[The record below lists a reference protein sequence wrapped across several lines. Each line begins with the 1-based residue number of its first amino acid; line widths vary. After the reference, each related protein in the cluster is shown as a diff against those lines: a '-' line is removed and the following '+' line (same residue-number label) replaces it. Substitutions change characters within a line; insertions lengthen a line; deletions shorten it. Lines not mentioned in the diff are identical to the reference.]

1 MFLRSLLDKN
11 PAFVEAVVALH
22 QDGSIPANSYAI
34 DLDAVASNTSL
45 LVDEAKKL
53 GLTVYAM
60 TKQLGRAPGALA
72 AMSGAGVDGYVAV
85 DMACARPISAN
96 GHNLGHIGHL
106 VQVAAAEAGEAMAM
120 QPDYWTVFSP
130 NKAAEASAAVRRGRV
145 QNLLVRVFGPGD
157 KFYTGHEGGIPLDEL
172 PAMIDHIAELP
183 GVRLAGLTT
192 FPALLFDPSS
202 DRARVTPN
210 MATLARAA
218 ESARRHLGRDHEEL
232 LQINAPGTTSTAVLA
247 QLAEAG
253 ATQVEPGHGLTG
265 TTPLHA
271 VDNLPEQPAVCY
283 ISEIAHIHQGT
294 PFCFGGGFY
303 IDPVFG
309 DYQTTAVV
317 ARDPG
322 EAATKPVPVDIP
334 DPATIDYYAKL
345 SLESDRTLSEGDT
358 VVFGFRIQAF
368 VTRAFV
374 AGVAGVQSGSPSVAG
389 IWDVLGNPVNW
400 KGVRRA

>member
-1 MFLRSLLDKN
+1 MFLQSLLRKN
-11 PAFVEAVVALH
+11 PAFVEAVIALH
-22 QDGSIPANSYAI
+22 QAGAIPANSYAL
-34 DLDAVASNTSL
+34 DLDAVAANTAHL
-45 LVDEAKKL
+45 MGEAKAL

-72 AMSGAGVDGYVAV
+72 AITGAGVDGYVAV
-85 DMACARPISAN
+85 DMACARPIAAN

-106 VQVAAAEAGEAMAM
+106 VQVPAAEVSEAMAM

-130 NKAAEASAAVRRGRV
+130 NKVEEASAAAARVGRV

-157 KFYTGHEGGIPLDEL
+157 QFYPGHEGGVPLDGL
-172 PAMIDHIAELP
+172 PAMIDHINELA
-183 GVRLAGLTT
+183 GVRFAGLTT
-192 FPALLFDPSS
+192 FPALLFDP
-202 DRARVTPN
+202 DRGGARTTPN
-210 MATLARAA
+210 MTTLARAVEA
-218 ESARRHLGRDHEEL
+218 AQKRQSSGDPVP
-232 LQINAPGTTSTAVLA
+232 LQVNAPGTTSTAVLA

-271 VDNLPEQPAVCY
+271 AGDLPEQPAVCY
-283 ISEIAHIHQGT
+283 VSEVAHIHQGT
-294 PFCFGGGFY
+294 PFCYGGGLY

-309 DYQTTAVV
+309 DYQVKAVV

-322 EAATKPVPVDIP
+322 ETGMAPIPVDMP
-334 DPATIDYYAKL
+334 DPAAIDYYAKL
-345 SLESDRTLSEGDT
+345 HPDPARTVGEGDT

-374 AGVAGVQSGSPSVAG
+374 VGVAGVRSAAPQVAG
-389 IWDVLGNPVNW
+389 VWDVLGNPVNW
-400 KGVRRA
+400 KGAR

>member
-1 MFLRSLLDKN
+1 MFLQSLLRKN
-11 PAFVEAVVALH
+11 PAFVETVVALH
-22 QDGSIPANSYAI
+22 QSGSIPANSYAV
-34 DLDAVASNTSL
+34 DLDAISANTSHL
-45 LVDEAKKL
+45 MGEARAL

-60 TKQLGRAPGALA
+60 TKQLGRAPGVLD
-72 AMSGAGVDGYVAV
+72 AMTGAGVDGYVAV
-85 DMACARPISAN
+85 DMGCARPIAAN

-106 VQVAAAEAGEAMAM
+106 VQVAAGEAGEAMAM

-130 NKAAEASAAVRRGRV
+130 NKAAEASAAATRSGRV
-145 QNLLVRVFGPGD
+145 QDLLVRVFAPGD
-157 KFYTGHEGGIPLDEL
+157 EFYSGHEGGIPLEEL
-172 PAMIDHIAELP
+172 PAMIGHIAGLP
-183 GVRLAGLTT
+183 GVRFAGLTT
-192 FPALLFDPSS
+192 FPALLFDPATG
-202 DRARVTPN
+202 RARTTPN
-210 MATLARAA
+210 MATLTRAA
-218 ESARRHLGRDHEEL
+218 ESVQQHRGEDQEN

-271 VDNLPEQPAVCY
+271 VGDLPEQPAVCY
-283 ISEIAHIHQGT
+283 VSEVAHIHQGT
-294 PFCFGGGFY
+294 PFCFGGGLY

-317 ARDPG
+317 AHDPS
-322 EAATKPVPVDIP
+322 EATTKPMAVDMP
-334 DPATIDYYAKL
+334 DPAAIDYYAKL
-345 SLESDRTLSEGDT
+345 KPESDRTVSEGDT

-374 AGVAGVQSGSPSVAG
+374 VGVAGVRSGAPSVAG

-400 KGVRRA
+400 ESSR

>member
-1 MFLRSLLDKN
+1 MFLQSLLRKN

-22 QDGSIPANSYAI
+22 QAGSIPTNSYAVDI
-34 DLDAVASNTSL
+34 DAIAANTSHL
-45 LVDEAKKL
+45 MGEARAL

-60 TKQLGRAPGALA
+60 TKQLGRAPGVLD

-85 DMACARPISAN
+85 DMDCARPISAN

-106 VQVAAAEAGEAMAM
+106 VQVTAGETGEAVAMR
-120 QPDYWTVFSP
+120 PDYWTVFSP
-130 NKAAEASAAVRRGRV
+130 NKAAEASAAASRIGRV
-145 QNLLVRVFGPGD
+145 QDLLVRVFAPD
-157 KFYTGHEGGIPLDEL
+157 DEFYPGHEGGIPLEDL
-172 PAMIDHIAELP
+172 PAMIAHIAGLP
-183 GVRLAGLTT
+183 GARFAGLTT
-192 FPALLFDPSS
+192 FPALLFNPATG
-202 DRARVTPN
+202 RARITPN
-210 MATLARAA
+210 MTTLARA
-218 ESARRHLGRDHEEL
+218 SEL
-232 LQINAPGTTSTAVLA
+232 AQQYLDEDQEILQINAPGTTSTAVLA

-271 VDNLPEQPAVCY
+271 VDDLPEQPAVCY

-294 PFCFGGGFY
+294 PFCFGGGLY

-322 EAATKPVPVDIP
+322 EVATKPIPVDMP
-334 DPATIDYYAKL
+334 DPAAIDYYAKL
-345 SLESDRTLSEGDT
+345 NPESDRTVSEGDT

-374 AGVAGVQSGSPSVAG
+374 AGVAGVRSGAPSVAG

-400 KGVRRA
+400 EGSR

>member
-1 MFLRSLLDKN
+1 MFLRSLLRKN

-22 QDGSIPANSYAI
+22 QAGSIPANSYVI
-34 DLDAVASNTSL
+34 DLDAVAANTSHL
-45 LVDEAKKL
+45 MDEAKKL

-60 TKQLGRAPGALA
+60 TKQLGRAPGVLDAIT
-72 AMSGAGVDGYVAV
+72 GAGVDGYVAV

-106 VQVAAAEAGEAMAM
+106 VQIAAAEAGEAVAM
-120 QPDYWTVFSP
+120 HPDYWTVFSP
-130 NKAAEASAAVRRGRV
+130 NKADEASAAAVRLGRV
-145 QNLLVRVFGPGD
+145 QSLLVRVFAPGD
-157 KFYTGHEGGIPLDEL
+157 EFYSGHEGGITLDEL
-172 PAMIDHIAELP
+172 PAMIAHIAGLP
-183 GVRLAGLTT
+183 GARFAGLTT
-192 FPALLFDPSS
+192 FPALLFDPATG
-202 DRARVTPN
+202 RARTTPN

-218 ESARRHLGRDHEEL
+218 ESAGQYLGPNNQGQ
-232 LQINAPGTTSTAVLA
+232 LQINAPGTTSSAVLA

-253 ATQVEPGHGLTG
+253 STQVEPGHGLTG

-271 VDNLPEQPAVCY
+271 VDDLPEQPAVCY
-283 ISEIAHIHQGT
+283 VSEVAHIHQGM
-294 PFCFGGGFY
+294 PFCFGGGLY

-322 EAATKPVPVDIP
+322 EAATKPIPVDMP
-334 DPATIDYYAKL
+334 DPAAIDYYAKL
-345 SLESDRTLSEGDT
+345 NPGSDRTVSEGDT

-374 AGVAGVQSGSPSVAG
+374 AGVAGVRSGAPSVAG
-389 IWDVLGNPVNW
+389 ISDVLGNPVNW
-400 KGVRRA
+400 GGGR

>member
-1 MFLRSLLDKN
+1 MFLQSLLHKN

-22 QDGSIPANSYAI
+22 QSGSIPANSYAI
-34 DLDAVASNTSL
+34 DLDAISANTSHL
-45 LVDEAKKL
+45 MGEARAL

-60 TKQLGRAPGALA
+60 TKQLGRAPGVLD
-72 AMSGAGVDGYVAV
+72 AMTGAGVDGYVAV
-85 DMACARPISAN
+85 DMGCARPIAAN
-96 GHNLGHIGHL
+96 GHHLGHIGHL
-106 VQVAAAEAGEAMAM
+106 VQVAASEAGEAMAM

-130 NKAAEASAAVRRGRV
+130 NKATEASAAAARIGRV
-145 QNLLVRVFGPGD
+145 QDLLVRVFAPGD
-157 KFYTGHEGGIPLDEL
+157 EFYSGHEGGIPLEDL
-172 PAMIDHIAELP
+172 PAMIGHIAGLP
-183 GVRLAGLTT
+183 GVRFAGLTT
-192 FPALLFDPSS
+192 FPALLFDPATG
-202 DRARVTPN
+202 RARTTPN
-210 MATLARAA
+210 MATLTRAA
-218 ESARRHLGRDHEEL
+218 ESVQQHRGEDQEI

-271 VDNLPEQPAVCY
+271 VDDLPEQPAVCY
-283 ISEIAHIHQGT
+283 VSEIAHIHQGT
-294 PFCFGGGFY
+294 PFCFGGGLY

-317 ARDPG
+317 AHDPS
-322 EAATKPVPVDIP
+322 EAATKPMAVDMP

-345 SLESDRTLSEGDT
+345 KPESDRTVSEGDT

-374 AGVAGVQSGSPSVAG
+374 VGVAGVRSSAPSVAG

-400 KGVRRA
+400 EGSR

>member
-22 QDGSIPANSYAI
+22 QAGSIPANSYAI
-34 DLDAVASNTSL
+34 DLDALATNTSHIM
-45 LVDEAKKL
+45 DEAKNL

-60 TKQLGRAPGALA
+60 TKQLGRAPGALDA
-72 AMSGAGVDGYVAV
+72 ISVAGVDGYVAV
-85 DMACARPISAN
+85 DMACSRPIATN

-106 VQVAAAEAGEAMAM
+106 VQVAAAEAGAAMAM

-130 NKAAEASAAVRRGRV
+130 NKAAEASAAASRIGRV
-145 QNLLVRVFGPGD
+145 QDLLVRVFAPDD
-157 KFYTGHEGGIPLDEL
+157 KFYPGHEGGIPLEDL
-172 PAMIDHIAELP
+172 PAMIAHIAGLP
-183 GVRLAGLTT
+183 GARFAGLTT
-192 FPALLFDPSS
+192 FPALLFDPASG
-202 DRARVTPN
+202 RARVTPN

-218 ESARRHLGRDHEEL
+218 ESARRHLGRDHQEL

-247 QLAEAG
+247 QLADAG

-271 VDNLPEQPAVCY
+271 VGDLPEQPAVCY
-283 ISEIAHIHQGT
+283 VSEIAHIHQGT
-294 PFCFGGGFY
+294 PFCFGGGLY

-317 ARDPG
+317 AHDPS
-322 EAATKPVPVDIP
+322 EAATKPIPVDMP
-334 DPATIDYYAKL
+334 DPAAIDYYAKL
-345 SLESDRTLSEGDT
+345 NPESDRKVSEGDT

-374 AGVAGVQSGSPSVAG
+374 AGVAGVRSGAPSVAG
-389 IWDVLGNPVNW
+389 IWDVLGNPVNRE
-400 KGVRRA
+400 GSR

>member
-1 MFLRSLLDKN
+1 MFLRSLLRKN

-22 QDGSIPANSYAI
+22 QAGSIPANSYVI
-34 DLDAVASNTSL
+34 DLDAVAANTSHL
-45 LVDEAKKL
+45 MYEAKKL

-60 TKQLGRAPGALA
+60 TKQLGRAPDVLDAIT
-72 AMSGAGVDGYVAV
+72 GAGVDGYVAV

-106 VQVAAAEAGEAMAM
+106 VQVAAGEAREAVAM
-120 QPDYWTVFSP
+120 HPDYWTVFTP
-130 NKAAEASAAVRRGRV
+130 NKAAEASAAASRIGRV
-145 QNLLVRVFGPGD
+145 QDLLVRVFAPGD
-157 KFYTGHEGGIPLDEL
+157 EFYPGHEGGIPLEDL
-172 PAMIDHIAELP
+172 PAMIAHIAGLS
-183 GVRLAGLTT
+183 GARFAGLTT
-192 FPALLFDPSS
+192 FPALLFDPATG
-202 DRARVTPN
+202 RARTTPN

-218 ESARRHLGRDHEEL
+218 ESAGQYLGPNNQGQ
-232 LQINAPGTTSTAVLA
+232 LQINAPGTTSSAVLA

-271 VDNLPEQPAVCY
+271 VDDLPEQPAVCY
-283 ISEIAHIHQGT
+283 VSEVAHIHQGM
-294 PFCFGGGFY
+294 PFCFGGGLY

-322 EAATKPVPVDIP
+322 EAATKPIPVDMP
-334 DPATIDYYAKL
+334 DPAAIDYYAKL
-345 SLESDRTLSEGDT
+345 NPESDRTVSEGDT

-374 AGVAGVQSGSPSVAG
+374 AGVAGVRSGAPSVAG
-389 IWDVLGNPVNW
+389 ISDVLGNPVNR
-400 KGVRRA
+400 GSR

>member
-1 MFLRSLLDKN
+1 MFLQSLLHKN
-11 PAFVEAVVALH
+11 PAFVETVVALH
-22 QDGSIPANSYAI
+22 QSGSIPANSYAI
-34 DLDAVASNTSL
+34 DLDAISANTSHL
-45 LVDEAKKL
+45 MGEARAL

-60 TKQLGRAPGALA
+60 TKQLGRAPGVLD
-72 AMSGAGVDGYVAV
+72 AMTGAGVDGYVAV
-85 DMACARPISAN
+85 DMGCARPIAAN

-106 VQVAAAEAGEAMAM
+106 VQVAAGEAGEAMAM

-130 NKAAEASAAVRRGRV
+130 NKAAEASAAAARIGRV
-145 QNLLVRVFGPGD
+145 QDLLVRVFAPGD
-157 KFYTGHEGGIPLDEL
+157 EFYSGHEGGIPLEDL
-172 PAMIDHIAELP
+172 PAMIGHIAGLP
-183 GVRLAGLTT
+183 GVRFAGLTT
-192 FPALLFDPSS
+192 FPALLFDPATG
-202 DRARVTPN
+202 RARTTPN
-210 MATLARAA
+210 MATLTRAA
-218 ESARRHLGRDHEEL
+218 ESVQQHRGEDQEI

-271 VDNLPEQPAVCY
+271 VGDLPEQPAVCY
-283 ISEIAHIHQGT
+283 VSEVAHIHQGT
-294 PFCFGGGFY
+294 PFCFGGGLY

-317 ARDPG
+317 AHDPS
-322 EAATKPVPVDIP
+322 EAATKPMAVDMP
-334 DPATIDYYAKL
+334 DPAAIDYYTKL
-345 SLESDRTLSEGDT
+345 KPESDRTVSEGDT

-374 AGVAGVQSGSPSVAG
+374 VGVAGVRSGAPSVAG

-400 KGVRRA
+400 EGSR

>member
-1 MFLRSLLDKN
+1 MFLKSLLDKN

-22 QDGSIPANSYAI
+22 QAGSIPANSYAL
-34 DLDAVASNTSL
+34 DLDAMAANTSHL
-45 LVDEAKKL
+45 MDEARAL

-60 TKQLGRAPGALA
+60 TKQVGRAPGALEA
-72 AMSGAGVDGYVAV
+72 ISGAGVDGYVAV
-85 DMACARPISAN
+85 DMACARPIAAH
-96 GHNLGHIGHL
+96 GHNLGHLGHL
-106 VQVAAAEAGEAMAM
+106 VQVPAAETGEAAAM

-130 NKAAEASAAVRRGRV
+130 NKAAGVSAAAARLGRV
-145 QNLLVRVFGPGD
+145 QDLLVRVFAPGD
-157 KFYTGHEGGIPLDEL
+157 EFYSGHEGGVPLEEL
-172 PAMIDHIAELP
+172 PRVLDHISGLP
-183 GVRLAGLTT
+183 GVRFAGLTT
-192 FPALLFDPSS
+192 FPALLFDPDSGG
-202 DRARVTPN
+202 ARTTPN

-218 ESARRHLGRDHEEL
+218 ETARRHVGHENQAM

-271 VDNLPEQPAVCY
+271 VRNLPEQPAVCY
-283 ISEIAHIHQGT
+283 VSEVAHIHQGI
-294 PFCFGGGFY
+294 PFCFGGGLY

-317 ARDPG
+317 AHDPS
-322 EAATKPVPVDIP
+322 EAATKAMAVDMP
-334 DPATIDYYAKL
+334 DPAAIDYYAKL
-345 SLESDRTLSEGDT
+345 RPESGRTVSEGDT

-374 AGVAGVQSGSPSVAG
+374 VGVAGVRSGTASVAG
-389 IWDVLGNPVNW
+389 VWDVLGNPVAW
-400 KGVRRA
+400 EGKR

>member
-1 MFLRSLLDKN
+1 MFLQSLLRKN
-11 PAFVEAVVALH
+11 PAFVETVVALH
-22 QDGSIPANSYAI
+22 QSGSIPANSYAI
-34 DLDAVASNTSL
+34 DLDAISANTSHL
-45 LVDEAKKL
+45 MGEARVL

-60 TKQLGRAPGALA
+60 TKQLGRAPGVLD
-72 AMSGAGVDGYVAV
+72 AMTGAGVDGYVAV
-85 DMACARPISAN
+85 DMGCARPIAAN

-106 VQVAAAEAGEAMAM
+106 VQVAAGEAGEAMAM

-130 NKAAEASAAVRRGRV
+130 NKAAEASAAATRIGRV
-145 QNLLVRVFGPGD
+145 QDLLVRVFAPGD
-157 KFYTGHEGGIPLDEL
+157 EFYSGHEGGIPLEDL
-172 PAMIDHIAELP
+172 PAMIGYIAGLP
-183 GVRLAGLTT
+183 GVRFAGLTT
-192 FPALLFDPSS
+192 FPALLFDPATG
-202 DRARVTPN
+202 RARTTPN
-210 MATLARAA
+210 MATLTRAA
-218 ESARRHLGRDHEEL
+218 ESVQQHRGEDQEI

-271 VDNLPEQPAVCY
+271 VGDLPEQPAVCY
-283 ISEIAHIHQGT
+283 VSEVAHIHQGT
-294 PFCFGGGFY
+294 PFCFGGGLY

-317 ARDPG
+317 AHDPS
-322 EAATKPVPVDIP
+322 EAATKPMAVDMP
-334 DPATIDYYAKL
+334 DPAAIDYYTKL
-345 SLESDRTLSEGDT
+345 KPESDRTVSEGDT

-374 AGVAGVQSGSPSVAG
+374 VGVAGVRSGAPSVAG

-400 KGVRRA
+400 EGSR